1 MTLFIYLEEI
11 TTTEA
16 QFLETKDGF
25 GKPGIRAALSN
36 NAEKDLSHEWRKT
49 A

>member
-1 MTLFIYLEEI
+1 MTLFIYLGEI
-11 TTTEA
+11 TTTAA

-25 GKPGIRAALSN
+25 GIRAALSN